1 MIDKFVS
8 ACLERRWLMVALF
21 LLIAAFGVYS
31 WTELSVEAYPD
42 ISDTTAQVVT
52 SSPGTPPRKW
62 RSRSPFPW
70 SGS

>member
-42 ISDTTAQVVT
+42 ISDTTA
-52 SSPGTPPRKW
+52 
-62 RSRSPFPW
+62 
-70 SGS
+70 